1 MLLRQWLVQPLS
13 REEEELDHLDVGR
26 KCAVMQR
33 IRIREIRIAA
43 EQAIDHRSD
52 EAPFEQ
58 ALRLRLFQR
67 QCGEQRQIDGAVGQC
82 PRIQRVDDV
91 VSLAE
96 AERQPDHQF
105 GSDVTNDV
113 LRDRLGVG
121 EQYGHQQWTRRRQ
134 WITGVVESTAS
145 GSNLYF
151 I

>member
-1 MLLRQWLVQPLS
+1 M
-13 REEEELDHLDVGR
+13 
-26 KCAVMQR
+26 MQR
-33 IRIREIRIAA
+33 IRVGEIWIAA
-43 EQAIDHRSD
+43 KQAVDHRSD

-67 QCGEQRQIDGAVGQC
+67 QRGEQREVDGAVGHC
-82 PRIQRVDDV
+82 SRIQRVDDV
-91 VSLAE
+91 VGLAE

-121 EQYGHQQWTRRRQ
+121 EEYRHQQWTRTRR
-134 WITGVVESTAS
+134 WITGIVESTAG
-145 GSNLYF
+145 GSNLYV